1 MCKCFFC
8 EQPLTPIIIE
18 EIGFIIYDEVCKECM
33 IFYEEERY
41 DYEIPDDIFYDNNL
55 DLDLK

>member
-1 MCKCFFC
+1 MCNCFFC
-8 EQPLTPIIIE
+8 DQPFTSIIIE
-18 EIGFIIYDEVCKECM
+18 EIGFIIYDEVCEECM
-33 IFYEEERY
+33 TFFEEERY